1 MLPPSK
7 PFTRTMQKQEK
18 DALQKWVQCAR
29 CNQWRKVGAV
39 LALGGRKVLCA
50 CLLAARWQ
58 PWYSPEIPAAQLTA
72 WQPDT
77 ARCGEPWGRSTGRN
91 EAALAAANVGAN
103 QPLRAAIWELQHS
116 RIDAAAPPKVPP
128 LKQPPIKSCWP
139 AGAV

>member
-1 MLPPSK
+1 MYIVLHPSTVVASNRAEQEAELAASQRARQDDGSGSEGGAGEEGDEGMLPPSK

-50 CLLAARWQ
+50 CPLAARWQ
-58 PWYSPEIPAAQLTA
+58 PSYSPAIPAAQLTV

-77 ARCGEPWGRSTGRN
+77 ARCGEP
-91 EAALAAANVGAN
+91 
-103 QPLRAAIWELQHS
+103 
-116 RIDAAAPPKVPP
+116 
-128 LKQPPIKSCWP
+128 
-139 AGAV
+139 